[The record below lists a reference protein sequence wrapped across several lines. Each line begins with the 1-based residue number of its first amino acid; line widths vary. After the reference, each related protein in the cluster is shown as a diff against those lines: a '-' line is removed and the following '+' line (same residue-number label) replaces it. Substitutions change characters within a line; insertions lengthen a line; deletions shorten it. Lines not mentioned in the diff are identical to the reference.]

1 MKSSHTKNNMENKIR
16 KAIREEIKKLKDQPF
31 PAVGEG
37 MDPEEWE
44 AAKEKDRLDQHPEKD
59 TIKKIKQMM
68 DKEKSLKEKATEL
81 GYLGET
87 GSYMEDE
94 ANENGIEQIQN
105 GINQMTVGFKDGED
119 GKPDYLD
126 KTSFVSDGG
135 DKIKIEFGN
144 MDGEFTKEE
153 WGMILNYLSS
163 TMEREVTQNAN
174 YYEPYDRGSEEEYHP
189 YIYLKK

>member
-1 MKSSHTKNNMENKIR
+1 
-16 KAIREEIKKLKDQPF
+16 
-31 PAVGEG
+31 
-37 MDPEEWE
+37 
-44 AAKEKDRLDQHPEKD
+44 
-59 TIKKIKQMM
+59 MM
-68 DKEKSLKEKATEL
+68 DKEKPLKEKATEL
-81 GYLGET
+81 GYLEET

-119 GKPDYLD
+119 GKPDFLD

-153 WGMILNYLSS
+153 WNMILNYLSS
-163 TMEREVTQNAN
+163 TMEREVIQNAN